1 MTVKITEE
9 LRRALAASGEE
20 PLRVIDPENN
30 AVYVVLAAGEY
41 DRITRA
47 EEETLRASY
56 PLQEAVARA
65 EGWDDPTL
73 DEYADYD
80 AHQVDAALKASLDL
94 K

>member
-9 LRRALAASGEE
+9 LRRALAASGDE
-20 PLRVIDPENN
+20 PLRVVDPESN
-30 AVYVVLAAGEY
+30 AAYIVLPVEEY

-47 EEETLRASY
+47 EEESLRASY

-65 EGWDDPTL
+65 EGWDDPVL

-80 AHQVDAALKASLDL
+80 AHHPPSERP
-94 K
+94 